1 MKGAV
6 HLDRSF
12 RHDGIRVAT
21 CDVAPS
27 CRSAEGKR
35 EGLATHGVAG
45 VYTELAG
52 FRTSR
57 YQSTVA
63 RRPSGKLVVDR
74 QPNSAKAREASTLRR
89 GWPSGCDGSKR
100 ISPANPVA
108 SAINWASS
116 ETRISSPLP
125 R

>member
-6 HLDRSF
+6 QLDRSF

-35 EGLATHGVAG
+35 EGLASHGVAG
-45 VYTELAG
+45 VYTEPAG
-52 FRTSR
+52 CRTPR

-63 RRPSGKLVVDR
+63 RKPSGKLVVDC
-74 QPNSAKAREASTLRR
+74 QPNSANARDASTLRR
-89 GWPSGCDGSKR
+89 GCPSGWAGSKW
-100 ISPANPVA
+100 IWPLNPVA
-108 SAINWASS
+108 SAMWWANS
-116 ETRISSPLP
+116 EM
-125 R
+125 

>member
-6 HLDRSF
+6 QMDRSF

-27 CRSAEGKR
+27 CRKSEGKR
-35 EGLATHGVAG
+35 ECLLTHGVAG
-45 VYTELAG
+45 VYTAPAG
-52 FRTSR
+52 SRTPR

-63 RRPSGKLVVDR
+63 RRPSGKAVVDC
-74 QPNSAKAREASTLRR
+74 QPNSANAREASTLRR

-100 ISPANPVA
+100 ISPVKP
-108 SAINWASS
+108 
-116 ETRISSPLP
+116 
-125 R
+125 